1 MAVILNED
9 QQSIKELVRDF
20 MEKRVKP
27 EIAKYDES
35 GEFPQELYKEAF
47 ELGLHS
53 LPIPEEYGGAGLDYT
68 TMAVALE
75 EMGRVDPGFAIT
87 VLSTALTLTDVLV
100 GGNDAQKQRA
110 ADIIIP
116 GAHGTFAMTE
126 PNAGSDPAGLIT
138 TAVKDGDDYILNGT
152 KCFATNGGYADLYV
166 IIATVDKSLRSK
178 GTVAFMVEGGTPGL
192 TIGQHENKMGLRLSN
207 TVTMYLSDVQ
217 VPAGNMLGN
226 VGDGLKIALHG
237 LDVGRL
243 YNAAIAVGI
252 AQHAIEEATAYAKV
266 REQFGKPIIANQ
278 AIQMMLAD
286 MQMNTEA
293 ARCMVHNTMKLLDSG
308 VEHVSMEASCCKAF
322 AGDNAV
328 KCATDAV
335 QVLGGYGY
343 SKEYPVEKIMRDS
356 KIFQIFEGTNQ
367 IQRIV
372 IAREMAKLY

>member
-1 MAVILNED
+1 MAVILTED
-9 QQSIKELVRDF
+9 QQSIRDLIRDF
-20 MEKRVKP
+20 MENRVKP
-27 EIAKYDES
+27 EIAQYDES
-35 GEFPQELYKEAF
+35 GEFPQEIYKDAFEMGLHCLQIPEAF
-47 ELGLHS
+47 
-53 LPIPEEYGGAGLDYT
+53 GGAGLDHL
-68 TMAVALE
+68 TMAIALE

-87 VLSTALTLTDVLV
+87 MLSTALTLTDVLV
-100 GGNDAQKQRA
+100 GGNDEQKQRA

-126 PNAGSDPAGLIT
+126 PNAGSDPAGLLT
-138 TAVKDGDDYILNGT
+138 TATKDGDEYILNGT

-192 TIGQHENKMGLRLSN
+192 SIGQHENKMGLRLSN
-207 TVTMYLSDVQ
+207 TVTMYLDNVR
-217 VPAGNMLGN
+217 VPASNMLGN

-243 YNAAIAVGI
+243 YNAAISVGI

-266 REQFGKPIIANQ
+266 RVQFGKPIIENQ

-293 ARCMVHNTMKLLDSG
+293 GRCMLHNTMKLLDSG
-308 VEHVSMEASCCKAF
+308 MEHVTMEASCCKAF
-322 AGDNAV
+322 CADNAV
-328 KCATDAV
+328 RCATDAV

-367 IQRIV
+367 IQRVV
-372 IAREMAKLY
+372 IAREMKRLY

>member
-20 MEKRVKP
+20 MEGRVKP

-47 ELGLHS
+47 QLGLHC
-53 LPIPEEYGGAGLDYT
+53 LQIPEEYGGAGLDHL

-87 VLSTALTLTDVLV
+87 MLSTSLTLKDVLV
-100 GGNDAQKQRA
+100 GGNDDQKRRA
-110 ADIIIP
+110 AGILIP
-116 GAHGTFAMTE
+116 GAHGTFSMTE
-126 PNAGSDPAGLIT
+126 PNSGSDAVSLTT
-138 TAVKDGDDYILNGT
+138 TAVKDGDDYILNGV
-152 KCFATNGGYADLYV
+152 KCFATNGGYADLFV

-178 GTVAFMVEGGTPGL
+178 GTVAFMVEGNTPGL
-192 TIGQHENKMGLRLSN
+192 SVGAHENKMGLRLSN
-207 TVTMYLSDVQ
+207 TVTMYLDNVR
-217 VPAGNMLGN
+217 VPAANMLGGI
-226 VGDGLKIALHG
+226 GDGIKIALHG

-243 YNAAIAVGI
+243 FNAAVAVGV
-252 AQHAIEEATAYAKV
+252 AQHAVEEATAYAKV

-286 MQMNTEA
+286 MQMGTEA
-293 ARCMVHNTMKLLDSG
+293 ARCMVHNTMRLVDSG
-308 VEHVSMEASCCKAF
+308 VEKVSMEASCCKAF
-322 AGDNAV
+322 CSDNAV

-343 SKEYPVEKIMRDS
+343 SKEYPVEKIMRDA

-367 IQRIV
+367 IQRLV